1 MVATNKDQKAL
12 NNIQENIV
20 NIIFFTAGVICILV
34 ARIPCGVAW
43 AENILDGM
51 GCSCIS
57 ATAIAYFLDKQQ
69 KRRDLKKK
77 SVFLNI
83 YLRDIYDGLSMMTQ
97 RMIWFYER
105 MEDESFDWSYSPEEY
120 GMLKYILFAS
130 EKYPSYGLDM
140 DGLNEK
146 MIACADSLSLEK
158 VETLTD
164 EKLKVLHKML
174 EIIVVNSM
182 DVLKCCE
189 KIEDDKIMLDRE
201 NYVSIKQAEDILN
214 KIRMAYAILYAGG
227 IKNYGIGYKLIL
239 GALQSV
245 RELGS
250 FTNNFQ
256 VCLQGRI
263 NPKEL

>member
-1 MVATNKDQKAL
+1 
-12 NNIQENIV
+12 
-20 NIIFFTAGVICILV
+20 
-34 ARIPCGVAW
+34 
-43 AENILDGM
+43 
-51 GCSCIS
+51 
-57 ATAIAYFLDKQQ
+57 
-69 KRRDLKKK
+69 
-77 SVFLNI
+77 
-83 YLRDIYDGLSMMTQ
+83 
-97 RMIWFYER
+97 
-105 MEDESFDWSYSPEEY
+105 
-120 GMLKYILFAS
+120 
-130 EKYPSYGLDM
+130 
-140 DGLNEK
+140 

-174 EIIVVNSM
+174 EIIVVNSI

-201 NYVSIKQAEDILN
+201 NYVSIKQAEDILK
-214 KIRMAYAILYAGG
+214 KIKMAYAILCAGG
-227 IKNYGIGYKLIL
+227 KKNYGIAYKLIL